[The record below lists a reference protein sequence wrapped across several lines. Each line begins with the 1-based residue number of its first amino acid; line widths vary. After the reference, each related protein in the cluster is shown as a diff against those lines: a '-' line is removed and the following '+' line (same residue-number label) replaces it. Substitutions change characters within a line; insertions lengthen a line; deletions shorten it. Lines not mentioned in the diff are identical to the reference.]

1 MTMAD
6 EVFVYALSTC
16 PWCRKAKQ
24 WFADNRVSFDHV
36 DVDLL
41 PDDEQDA
48 VAERAFALSGARRY
62 PVVVINGEVVAGYNP
77 DRYLELLKS
86 EGVVSGGRRDA

>member
-6 EVFVYALSTC
+6 EVFLYALSTC

-24 WFADNRVSFDHV
+24 WFADNQVPFDYV

-41 PDDEQDA
+41 KGSEQDA
-48 VAERAFALSGARRY
+48 AAEKAYELSGARRF
-62 PVVVINGEVVAGYNP
+62 PVVVINGQVVAGYNP
-77 DRYLELLKS
+77 SRYLELL
-86 EGVVSGGRRDA
+86 ESGGR

>member
-6 EVFVYALSTC
+6 EVFLYALSTC

-24 WFADNRVSFDHV
+24 WFADNQVPFDYV

-41 PDDEQDA
+41 KGAEQDA
-48 VAERAFALSGARRY
+48 AAEKAYELSGARRF
-62 PVVVINGEVVAGYNP
+62 PVAVINGEVVAGYNP
-77 DRYLELLKS
+77 SRYLELLKS
-86 EGVVSGGRRDA
+86 GGW